1 MMIDGL
7 EWMDWLHKIRE
18 DAHNER
24 EREGISISEYLR
36 RIKIENKEI
45 TEKIWGETAD
55 SVENK
60 T

>member
-18 DAHNER
+18 DANNER
-24 EREGISISEYLR
+24 EKEGISIAEYLR
-36 RIKIENKEI
+36 RIKIENKAI
-45 TEKIWGETAD
+45 TEKIWGKTAD